1 MSDREGIYVSISR
14 SAVIDGQKDLMGT
27 RVTLEKSEILNQSSC
42 VQLRAFIVQDG
53 VGDDDGR

>member
-1 MSDREGIYVSISR
+1 MSISR